1 MKDREKQFV
10 FNGPYGDSCYLYVNY
25 KKSLGYKFGES
36 SLYSLRYMDDF
47 FKKYSIG
54 IPFLTKEMAED
65 YTARRGNESAKTQHT
80 RMSLIRQFAIFMNN
94 TGYVFYVHPKE
105 LIPIVK
111 KFTPYIFTRDEI
123 NSILKV
129 VDNLAATPWSVHYH
143 LIYPML
149 FRMLYCCGLRINE
162 ALSLKNS
169 DVNVEN
175 GILTVTKAKLNT
187 SRLVPMSKSLTDYCK
202 IYIIKMGL
210 DMNSTGYFYPS
221 RDRGKYNRNPVYV
234 KLKQFMKEA
243 NIFTD
248 GSVGPRVHD
257 LRHTFSVHSLEKM
270 VADGQDIYCA
280 LPVLSTYLGHRGIE
294 STEGYLRLTQ
304 EAYAGII
311 NLMSPL
317 YESVFPEVTS
327 IEEQ

>member
-1 MKDREKQFV
+1 MKDREKQLV
-10 FNGPYGDSCYLYVNY
+10 FNGPYGNYCYLYVNY
-25 KKSLGYKFGES
+25 KRGLGYRFGES
-36 SLYSLRYMDDF
+36 SLYSLRYLDDF
-47 FKKYSIG
+47 FKKYYMDN
-54 IPFLTKEMAED
+54 PFLTKEMAED

-80 RMSLIRQFAIFMNN
+80 RMSLIRQFAIFVNN

-105 LIPIVK
+105 LIPIPK
-111 KFTPYIFTRDEI
+111 NFTLYIFTRDEI
-123 NSILKV
+123 NRILKV
-129 VDNLAATPWSVHYH
+129 VDNLEPTPLSVHYH
-143 LIYPML
+143 LIYTML

-162 ALSLKNS
+162 ALCLKNS
-169 DVNVEN
+169 DVDIEN

-187 SRLVPMSKSLTDYCK
+187 SRLVPMSKSLTYYCK
-202 IYIIKMGL
+202 TYVMKMEL
-210 DMNSTGYFYPS
+210 DMHSAGYFYPS
-221 RDRGKYNRNPVYV
+221 RNRGKYNRNPIYV

-248 GSVGPRVHD
+248 GSFGPRVHD

-294 STEGYLRLTQ
+294 STECYLRLTQ

-311 NLMSPL
+311 NSMIPF
-317 YESVFPEVTS
+317 YENVFPEVPL
-327 IEEQ
+327 IE